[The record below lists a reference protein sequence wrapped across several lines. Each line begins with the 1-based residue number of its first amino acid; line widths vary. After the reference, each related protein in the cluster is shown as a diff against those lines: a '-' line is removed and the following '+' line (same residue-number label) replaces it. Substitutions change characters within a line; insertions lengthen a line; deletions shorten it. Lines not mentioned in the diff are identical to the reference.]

1 MKRGNECVMTV
12 EGVKRGNE
20 FAIMAGWCR
29 ATVLQLIIICE

>member
-20 FAIMAGWCR
+20 CVMVVEGGGG
-29 ATVLQLIIICE
+29 

>member
-20 FAIMAGWCR
+20 CVMVVEGGGGEAR
-29 ATVLQLIIICE
+29 E